1 MSVGSCIRVLSS
13 LTVSEMGRPSM
24 MALISRS
31 SSRLVLEDASFR
43 VDGVV
48 AVGDTGAG
56 GAGAGRFLRVSVEPG
71 ESVLY
76 VPGVLE
82 RVSVLIEEDAVSE
95 RSSDSGGGGGARLLP
110 FTCTY
115 APARRSLELS
125 LTVRRWRRA
134 VVGSPGSC

>member
-13 LTVSEMGRPSM
+13 LTVSDMGRPSM

-48 AVGDTGAG
+48 AVGDTTG

-82 RVSVLIEEDAVSE
+82 RVRVLIDEDAVSE